1 MVVPLITFVLVVWEL
16 VMIDSVAQPSAV
28 LKLVVNSVTS
38 AAIVLPVKRAAATR
52 EKSLI
57 FFMVVKILEFVI
69 RVYLEFVMIAENLQV
84 GYNPKM
90 KIRSCGV
97 NKEDVFVRCIW
108 CQRAN

>member
-1 MVVPLITFVLVVWEL
+1 
-16 VMIDSVAQPSAV
+16 MIDSVDQPSAV

-69 RVYLEFVMIAENLQV
+69 RVLFNVMEVRYKQILSAVKDLFSFPDNSRQV
-84 GYNPKM
+84 WLMN
-90 KIRSCGV
+90 
-97 NKEDVFVRCIW
+97 E
-108 CQRAN
+108 